1 MARTDRYGQIE
12 DSKIAYNKAR
22 KKAKKKRGCLRA
34 IILMVLVLGLIGGA
48 IGGVYAAITIS
59 QAPEINPKTMY
70 ESLNLST
77 YIYDK
82 NGKVIESV
90 YYDENRR
97 IAHYDEL
104 PDNLKNAFIAIEDKT
119 FWKHHGFN
127 FKRMGGAVLQSL
139 TSGGISGTS
148 TITQQLAR
156 NVYLAD
162 IKSVRSIK
170 RKIIEMYYAYVI
182 ERELSKEE
190 ILESYLNTI
199 YLGYG
204 CYGVSSAAKT
214 YFGAELDELTLEQ
227 CASLAALP
235 QAPDTYALLQ
245 GEGDE
250 YCTKIEKGIY
260 ANDISRD
267 RRELCLDLMAD
278 QGYISQN
285 EADAAKK
292 PLSDFINPGVSITSN
307 KATSYFKD
315 YVIEQVT
322 KDLINDYGKTEQEA
336 LNMIYTK
343 GLKIYSTLDSKIQKT
358 VAKEL
363 KNDSNFPNTSKGKK
377 PEAAMVVVSVNNG
390 AIRAM
395 AGGRKPN
402 GEMLYNRATTTRQPG
417 SSIKPLAVYGAALQ
431 KSYDLAE
438 KGHKWDYV
446 NYGYDKQGSD
456 GYGEYITAS
465 SKINDE
471 KMVVNGK
478 VWPYNS
484 NGRFTGANN
493 FRTAIQQSINTCAV
507 KIQLQVGNQYSSEM
521 VQRFGITSLVTDT
534 SQAANDMNAA
544 SLALGGLT
552 YGVSPLEMALAYSVF
567 PNGGKL
573 NEGHCYTRVED
584 RDGKVL
590 LEHKGASKAVLDPGV
605 AWIMTD
611 VLKSVVSKGIAGGAS
626 LSGVQSGGKT
636 GTTQDQFDI
645 WFDGFTPRYAAALW
659 IGTDD
664 NVPLTTMSGPAAS
677 LWGKIM
683 NQIPKVK
690 KGKYKS
696 MPSDV
701 IKVNGEYYTKGTEP
715 LAGQNVLPESD
726 TRTDTPD
733 DVEDKDRDKDKGKD
747 TDKGKNKDKDKDKGK
762 NSENNKKSK
771 KK

>member
-1 MARTDRYGQIE
+1 MARVDRYGQIE
-12 DSKIAYNKAR
+12 ESEKTYNKIR
-22 KKAKKKRGCLRA
+22 KKAKRKKKSGCLKA
-34 IILMVLVLGLIGGA
+34 LILLILILGLIGGT
-48 IGGVYAAITIS
+48 IGAVYAAITIS

-97 IAHYDEL
+97 ICHYEDL
-104 PDNLKNAFIAIEDKT
+104 SDNLKNAFIAIEDKT

-162 IKSVRSIK
+162 IKSERSIK

-204 CYGVSSAAKT
+204 CYGVTSASKT
-214 YFGAELDELTLEQ
+214 YFGVDLNELTLEQ
-227 CASLAALP
+227 CAALAVLP
-235 QAPDTYALLQ
+235 QAPDTYALIK
-245 GEGDE
+245 GEKDE
-250 YCTKIEKGIY
+250 YCTKVKKGIY

-267 RRELCLDLMAD
+267 RRELCLDLMAE

-285 EADAAKK
+285 EADVAKK
-292 PLSDFINPGVSITSN
+292 PLSDFIKPGVSTTSN

-315 YVIEQVT
+315 YVIDQVA
-322 KDLINDYGKTEQEA
+322 KDLMNEYGKSEQEA

-343 GLKIYSTLDSKIQKT
+343 GLKIHSTLDSEIQKV

-363 KNDSNFPNTSKGKK
+363 KKDSNFPNTSKGKK
-377 PEAAMVVVSVNNG
+377 PQAAMVVVSVKNG

-402 GEMLYNRATTTRQPG
+402 GEQLYNRAIATRQPG

-431 KSYDLAE
+431 KSCDLAK

-446 NYGYDKQGSD
+446 DYGYDKQGTN
-456 GYGEYITAS
+456 GYGDYITAS

-484 NGRFTGANN
+484 NGAFTGKNN

-507 KIQLQVGNQYSSEM
+507 KIQLQVGNQYSAEM
-521 VQRFGITSLVTDT
+521 LERFGITSIVTDT
-534 SQAANDMNAA
+534 SKAYNDMNAA

-573 NEGHCYTRVED
+573 NEGHCYTIVED
-584 RDGKVL
+584 RDGNVI
-590 LEHKGASKAVLDPGV
+590 LEHKNTSKEVLDPGV

-611 VLKSVVSKGIAGGAS
+611 VLKSVVSRGIAGGAS

-636 GTTQDQFDI
+636 GTTQEQFDI
-645 WFDGFTPRYAAALW
+645 WFDGFTPKYAASLW
-659 IGTDD
+659 IGTDT

-690 KGKYKS
+690 KGSYKK
-696 MPSDV
+696 MPSNV
-701 IKVNGEYYTKGTEP
+701 VKVDGEYYTKGTQP

-733 DVEDKDRDKDKGKD
+733 EEKAKNQDKDKKKD
-747 TDKGKNKDKDKDKGK
+747 SKSDKKDK
-762 NSENNKKSK
+762 EVK
-771 KK
+771 KKKKKD

>member
-1 MARTDRYGQIE
+1 MARSDRYGQIE
-12 DSKIAYNKAR
+12 ESEKAYNKIR
-22 KKAKKKRGCLRA
+22 KKSKKKKKRGCLKA
-34 IILMVLVLGLIGGA
+34 LIMLIIIVGLICCA
-48 IGGVYAAITIS
+48 IGGIYAAITIS
-59 QAPEINPKTMY
+59 QAPAINPKTMY

-77 YIYDK
+77 YIYDNK
-82 NGKVIESV
+82 DKVIESV

-97 IAHYDEL
+97 ICHYEDL
-104 PDNLKNAFIAIEDKT
+104 PENLKNAFIAIEDKT

-127 FKRMGGAVLQSL
+127 FKRMGGAVLQSV

-162 IKSVRSIK
+162 IKSERSIK

-204 CYGVSSAAKT
+204 CYGVTSASKT
-214 YFGAELDELTLEQ
+214 YFGVDIGDLSLEQ
-227 CASLAALP
+227 CAALAALP
-235 QAPDTYALLQ
+235 QAPDTYALIKS
-245 GEGDE
+245 EKDE
-250 YCTKIEKGIY
+250 YCTKVKKGIY

-278 QGYISQN
+278 QEFISEN

-292 PLSDFINPGVSITSN
+292 PLVDFIKPGVSTASNTS
-307 KATSYFKD
+307 TSYFKD
-315 YVIEQVT
+315 YVIDQVA
-322 KDLINDYGKTEQEA
+322 KDLMNEYGKSEQEA

-343 GLKIYSTLDSKIQKT
+343 GLKIHSTLDSKIQKV

-363 KNDSNFPNTSKGKK
+363 KKDSNFPNTAKGKK
-377 PEAAMVVVSVNNG
+377 PEAAMVVVSVKNG

-395 AGGRKPN
+395 AGGRKPD
-402 GEMLYNRATTTRQPG
+402 GEQLYNRATATRQPG

-431 KSYDLAE
+431 KSFELAE
-438 KGHKWDYV
+438 KGHRWDYV
-446 NYGYDKQGSD
+446 NYGYDKQGTS
-456 GYGEYITAS
+456 GYGSYITAS
-465 SKINDE
+465 SRVNDE

-484 NGRFTGANN
+484 NGAFTGKNT

-507 KIQLQVGNQYSSEM
+507 KIQLQVGNQYSADM
-521 VQRFGITSLVTDT
+521 VQRFGISLLVTDT
-534 SQAANDMNAA
+534 SKAANDMNAA

-573 NEGHCYTRVED
+573 NEGHCYTYVED

-590 LEHKGASKAVLDPGV
+590 LEHKNTAKEVLDPGV

-611 VLKSVVSKGIAGGAS
+611 VLKSVVSRGIAGGAS
-626 LSGVQSGGKT
+626 LSGIQSGGKT

-645 WFDGFTPRYAAALW
+645 WFDGFTPRYAASLW
-659 IGTDD
+659 IGTDQ

-701 IKVNGEYYTKGTEP
+701 VKLGGEYYTMGTQPGYGE
-715 LAGQNVLPESD
+715 NELPESD
-726 TRTDTPD
+726 TRTDKPD
-733 DVEDKDRDKDKGKD
+733 EPTKKKDEKSDKKDKKSNIKEKVKKD
-747 TDKGKNKDKDKDKGK
+747 V
-762 NSENNKKSK
+762 KKAK
-771 KK
+771 K